1 MSRSGRSGRARSSP
15 AQIHVADGSLDDL
28 TSIQRYHAPDGA
40 MQPSWPDSKIRAFTR
55 RLGVCLDVIST
66 VCVLGTPQSESL
78 LGIAAAHS
86 GPLIVR

>member
-1 MSRSGRSGRARSSP
+1 M
-15 AQIHVADGSLDDL
+15 
-28 TSIQRYHAPDGA
+28 QRW
-40 MQPSWPDSKIRAFTR
+40 WPDSKIRAFTR

-86 GPLIVR
+86 GPLVVR